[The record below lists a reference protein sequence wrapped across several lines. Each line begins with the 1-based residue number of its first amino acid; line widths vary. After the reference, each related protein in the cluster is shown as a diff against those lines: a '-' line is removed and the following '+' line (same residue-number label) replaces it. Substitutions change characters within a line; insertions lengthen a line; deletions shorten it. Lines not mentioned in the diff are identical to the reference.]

1 MRDSGRPPYHSEH
14 TRLEYVSR
22 ITITRSMR
30 SWRGVLFYPSACLPV
45 LCCPPPLRCMRRLVL
60 TPTHLHLGTH
70 ARTHARGPLEPAVC
84 RWTPSH
90 VAGSIAKSRTV
101 GVQAKQ
107 SKAKTDRSGA
117 HAGGAFCTY
126 ASLLHGRSALA
137 KYVHEVYV
145 VSTRLPPLD
154 LHLAVLRQMHVRN
167 GKQDAGRKGGRLCF
181 SCVSM

>member
-70 ARTHARGPLEPAVC
+70 ARTHARTGPARARRLSVDPEPR
-84 RWTPSH
+84 RW
-90 VAGSIAKSRTV
+90 IDRK
-101 GVQAKQ
+101 VQNRWCA
-107 SKAKTDRSGA
+107 SKAKAKQKRTDRGHMQVGRFVLTPPS
-117 HAGGAFCTY
+117 CT
-126 ASLLHGRSALA
+126 GV
-137 KYVHEVYV
+137 VHW
-145 VSTRLPPLD
+145 L
-154 LHLAVLRQMHVRN
+154 
-167 GKQDAGRKGGRLCF
+167 
-181 SCVSM
+181 SMYMKCM